1 MTLKYSK
8 QDPTRLTVDELISEN
23 EALRQRLRQLEVSET
38 ERLRVEAGLRNA
50 ADRYLGI
57 LEDMPDTYYRV
68 DTEGRIQFASQTV
81 FDLLGYTPEE
91 LADRCLADVFAE
103 PDGRDRFMEAMRE
116 SGGRLHDYRVRQRR
130 RDGELIWVTISA
142 QLRYDENG
150 EIIGSQGTSRDIT
163 QQREAEEALR
173 VSEERYALAVTAI
186 NDGLWDLNLV
196 TGEFYQSSRWY
207 EIIGLRKEDVF
218 PPRNLFY
225 ELLHPD
231 DATPVEEA
239 LARHFEQGEPY
250 NIEIRLRHKDGQY
263 VWVRVKG
270 NSVKD
275 ADGKPIRM
283 LGSLSD
289 IAERMRVTEALRES
303 EAQMRLITEAVPVL
317 ITYVDRDSRIRFANR
332 AYAEWTGMPKER
344 ILGRHIRD
352 VHGIE
357 YFDDARHFQER
368 VFAGELVTNEGRS
381 LDRHGKKFDFRATRV
396 PHFDS
401 NGQVVGYFFIMVELT
416 EFVEREEQLRQAQ
429 KMDALGQL
437 TGGVAHEFNNL
448 LLVIVG
454 NLESLLKRATDE
466 TPHKLAAAALDSAM
480 RGAELTRQLLAF
492 SREQTLDVKPL
503 DANGLVLGMR
513 DMLQSVLGETVTVT
527 TQLGDGVWP
536 ILTDAGQIESALL
549 NLSLNARDAMPK
561 GGVITITTANRRSQ
575 RLAEIGTGD
584 FVIIEVSDT
593 GTGMT
598 AEVLERA
605 MDPFFT
611 TKDVGAG
618 TGLGLSMVYGF
629 IEQSGGSVEINSEL
643 GEGTQVKMYLPRA
656 SAAAPHMVEK
666 LSERRDRRQDAQVPV
681 MHGKVLI
688 VEDDPMVRMAVAQM
702 LLDLGCQTIEAANGE
717 AAMARL
723 TDHSDI
729 DLLFTD
735 IVLPMGISGID
746 VANEAR
752 SRFPDLKILLS
763 SGYPKKGVEGTL
775 PEGDDFWFLEKPYR
789 ADKLSSTIAE
799 IFGK

>member
-1 MTLKYSK
+1 MLKYDET
-8 QDPTRLTVDELISEN
+8 DPSQLTVEELISEN
-23 EALRQRLRQLEVSET
+23 EALRQRLRQLEVSEN
-38 ERLRVEAGLRNA
+38 ERLRIEAGLRDD
-50 ADRYLGI
+50 ADRYLSI
-57 LEDMPDTYYRV
+57 LENMPDTYYRV
-68 DTEGRIQFASQTV
+68 DAEGRVQFASQTV
-81 FDLLGYTPEE
+81 FELLGYTPEE
-91 LADRCLADVFAE
+91 LADRSLADVFVE
-103 PDGRDRFMEAMRE
+103 PGGRDRYMEALHE

-130 RDGELIWVTISA
+130 RNGDIIWVSISA
-142 QLRYDENG
+142 QLRHDENG

-163 QQREAEEALR
+163 WQRESEEALR
-173 VSEERYALAVTAI
+173 LSEERYALTVTAI
-186 NDGLWDLNLV
+186 NDGLWDQNLV

-207 EIIGLRKEDVF
+207 EIVGIRKEDVF

-250 NIEIRLRHKDGQY
+250 NIEIRLRHNDGHY
-263 VWVRVKG
+263 LWARVKG
-270 NSVKD
+270 NSVRD
-275 ADGKPIRM
+275 ADGKPMRM

-289 IAERMRVTEALRES
+289 ITERMRVTEALRES

-332 AYAEWTGMPKER
+332 AYAEWTGLSKER

-357 YFDDARHFQER
+357 YFDGARQFQEK
-368 VFAGELVTNEGRS
+368 VLAGELVTNEGRS
-381 LDRHGKKFDFRATRV
+381 LNRHGKNFDFRATRV
-396 PHFDS
+396 PHFDA

-416 EFVEREEQLRQAQ
+416 EIVEREEQLRQAQ

-466 TPHKLAAAALDSAM
+466 TLRNPASAALNSAM
-480 RGAELTRQLLAF
+480 RGSELTRQLLAF
-492 SREQTLDVKPL
+492 SREQTLDVKPAN
-503 DANGLVLGMR
+503 ANGLVLGMR
-513 DMLQSVLGETVTVT
+513 DMLQSVLGETVAIT
-527 TQLGDGVWP
+527 TELGDGTWP
-536 ILTDAGQIESALL
+536 ILTDTGQIESALL
-549 NLSLNARDAMPK
+549 NLTLNARDAMPK
-561 GGVITITTANRRSQ
+561 GGVITISTANRRSQ
-575 RLAEIGTGD
+575 KLAEIGTGD
-584 FVIIEVSDT
+584 FVMIEVSDT

-598 AEVLERA
+598 EAVLERA

-611 TKDVGAG
+611 TKDVGSG

-629 IEQSGGSVEINSEL
+629 VEQSGGSVQITSNP
-643 GEGTQVKMYLPRA
+643 GEGTNVRMYLPRA
-656 SAAAPHMVEK
+656 SDEFVAKAATHVERPAPQPADPTSAK
-666 LSERRDRRQDAQVPV
+666 QGR
-681 MHGKVLI
+681 VLI

-702 LLDLGCQTIEAANGE
+702 LQDLGCRTIEAENGE
-717 AAMARL
+717 LAMEKL
-723 TDHSDI
+723 NEHSDI
-729 DLLFTD
+729 YLLFSD

-763 SGYPKKGVEGTL
+763 SGYPKKGVKGTV

-789 ADKLSSTIAE
+789 ADELSRTIAE